1 MGTVKNLTKMFTWCI
16 SKFCCLNKFVPN
28 DLKNVNSVKTA
39 SVLQESHDNL
49 HESMKLDIN
58 SKLIGQTLILLK
70 DIVQLFWWTLSTDEN
85 ATVGIQTWMAK
96 YTFKLKERQPFWARA
111 FAWLGCDKNPSTC
124 IMLFCLLTQTFVVDS
139 FAVTL
144 SWLFWPFV
152 QLQSWLKQGIPLWNL
167 SSSEQPES
175 FHMHPPE

>member
-39 SVLQESHDNL
+39 LVLQESHDNL
-49 HESMKLDIN
+49 HDSMKLDIN

-96 YTFKLKERQPFWARA
+96 YTFKLK
-111 FAWLGCDKNPSTC
+111 
-124 IMLFCLLTQTFVVDS
+124 
-139 FAVTL
+139 
-144 SWLFWPFV
+144 
-152 QLQSWLKQGIPLWNL
+152 
-167 SSSEQPES
+167 
-175 FHMHPPE
+175 

>member
-39 SVLQESHDNL
+39 LVLQESHDNL
-49 HESMKLDIN
+49 HDSMKLDIN

-96 YTFKLKERQPFWARA
+96 YTFKLKEHQPSRF
-111 FAWLGCDKNPSTC
+111 LS
-124 IMLFCLLTQTFVVDS
+124 FCLAKLWWKSINMYYAFLPFDTDFCCWLVCCNLVLAFLTFCAAS
-139 FAVTL
+139 IMA
-144 SWLFWPFV
+144 
-152 QLQSWLKQGIPLWNL
+152 
-167 SSSEQPES
+167 
-175 FHMHPPE
+175 